1 MKEFIRKIKKP
12 VTTTVCM
19 LLGNAL
25 LAFLVAAFI
34 IPHNIIMGGTTGIGI
49 LIDRLFGDTLFIEP
63 ATAILVLNIVLL
75 IMGLIFLGKQFFF
88 KTIASSLIYP
98 VFLAIMQRIP
108 GIEELTDDPLIAV
121 LFAGTL
127 IGISGGLVFRVGA
140 STGGVDIINLC
151 LHKWFHLPLA
161 AFVYITDFVILGAQV
176 FFFPSSSIL
185 LGIILVILESV
196 VLDQIM
202 IFGKSQIQLYIVSE
216 KYDEIRV
223 ALLNKLEAGV
233 TMNMIKTGLAGQELQ
248 GVLCVI
254 PSRKLYAANE
264 MIQRIDPTAFVT
276 ITKIKEVHGRGFT
289 LERHVKRKDQ

>member
-289 LERHVKRKDQ
+289 LERHVRRKDQ

>member
-1 MKEFIRKIKKP
+1 MKEFINKIKKP

-19 LLGNAL
+19 LAGNAL

-34 IPHNIIMGGTTGIGI
+34 IPHDIIMGGTTGIGI

-63 ATAILVLNIVLL
+63 ATAILILNIVLL

-108 GIEELTDDPLIAV
+108 GIESLTDDPLIAV

-140 STGGVDIINLC
+140 STGGVDIVNLC
-151 LHKWFHLPLA
+151 LQKWFHFPLA
-161 AFVYITDFVILGAQV
+161 VFVYITDFIILGAQV

-196 VLDQIM
+196 VLDQAM
-202 IFGKSQIQLYIVSE
+202 IFGKSQIQLYVIS
-216 KYDEIRV
+216 KDYDAIRL
-223 ALLNKLEAGV
+223 ALLEKLEAGV
-233 TMNMIKTGLAGQELQ
+233 TMNLIKTGLTGQDTQ
-248 GVLCVI
+248 AVLCII
-254 PSRKLYAANE
+254 PSRKLYAATE
-264 MIQRIDPTAFVT
+264 MIQKIDPTAFVT

-289 LERHVKRKDQ
+289 LERHVRRKDQ

>member
-1 MKEFIRKIKKP
+1 MKNFLQKFKKP
-12 VTTTVCM
+12 ITTTVCM

-34 IPHNIIMGGTTGIGI
+34 IPHEIIMGGTTGIGI
-49 LIDRLFGDTLFIEP
+49 LIDRLFGDKLPIEP
-63 ATAILVLNIVLL
+63 ATAILILNIVLL
-75 IMGLIFLGKQFFF
+75 LIGLFVLGKQFFF

-108 GIEELTDDPLIAV
+108 GIENLTDDPLIAV

-140 STGGVDIINLC
+140 STGGVDIVNLC
-151 LHKWFHLPLA
+151 LQKWFHLPLA
-161 AFVYITDFVILGAQV
+161 VFVYITDFIILGAQV
-176 FFFPSSSIL
+176 FFFPANSML
-185 LGIILVILESV
+185 LGVILVIMESV
-196 VLDQIM
+196 VLDQVM

-216 KYDEIRV
+216 KYDEIRL
-223 ALLNKLEAGV
+223 ALLDKLEAGV

-264 MIQRIDPTAFVT
+264 MIQKIDPTAFVT

-289 LERHVKRKDQ
+289 LERHIKAKNE